1 LLPNWEEVVMKPAAP
16 NGRLPVKWDTKHCTL
31 SPAVLRKFE
40 EGLEP
45 VARVVRDFPVCA
57 LNIVV
62 ERFPRTTRYRVKT
75 SLVLTGETL
84 VSLDEGDDLH
94 PAFERC
100 VQNLVQDV
108 HAYKDRMGK
117 VAEVAKH
124 AKGTHQEVEPTVDP
138 DPAALD
144 RAVAEGDYAAFRRAA
159 FGYDEPLR
167 RRIGRWVERHPAV
180 SARIGKGL
188 TIDDLVE
195 EVFLDAFES
204 YEQRPKGIRLGDWIE
219 GLIDPA
225 IKEVAANPEGV
236 LENVNLARAA
246 RAAGERPV

>member
-1 LLPNWEEVVMKPAAP
+1 MKPAP
-16 NGRLPVKWDTKHCTL
+16 NGRLPINWDTKHCTL
-31 SPAVLRKFE
+31 SPGQIRKLE
-40 EGLEP
+40 DGLEP
-45 VARVVRDFPVCA
+45 VARVVRDFPVSA
-57 LNIVV
+57 LHIVV
-62 ERFPRTTRYRVKT
+62 ECFPRTTRYRVKT

-108 HAYKDRMGK
+108 HAYKDRLGR

-138 DPAALD
+138 DPAALE
-144 RAVAEGDYAAFRRAA
+144 RAIAEGDYPAFCGALL
-159 FGYDEPLR
+159 GYDEPLR
-167 RRIGRWVERHPAV
+167 RRIGRWIERYPALN
-180 SARIGKGL
+180 ARIGKGL

-195 EVFLDAFES
+195 EVFLDAFEG
-204 YEQRPKGIRLGDWIE
+204 YEHRPRGIRLGDWLE

-225 IKEVAANPEGV
+225 IRELVAHPDKE
-236 LENVNLARAA
+236 LENINLARAA
-246 RAAGERPV
+246 RAADGKGKG

>member
-1 LLPNWEEVVMKPAAP
+1 MKPAAA
-16 NGRLPVKWDTKHCTL
+16 NGPLPVKWDTKHCTL
-31 SPAVLRKFE
+31 SPGQIRKLE

-45 VARVVRDFPVCA
+45 VTRVVRDFPVSA

-62 ERFPRTTRYRVKT
+62 ECFPRTTRYRVKT
-75 SLVLTGETL
+75 TLVLTGETL
-84 VSLDEGDDLH
+84 VSLDEDKELH

-117 VAEVAKH
+117 VAEVAKQV
-124 AKGTHQEVEPTVDP
+124 KGTHQDVEPTVDP

-144 RAVAEGDYAAFRRAA
+144 RAVAEGDYAAFRRAS

-167 RRIGRWVERHPAV
+167 RRIGRWVERYPAL

-195 EVFLDAFES
+195 EVFLAAFEA
-204 YEQRPKGIRLGDWIE
+204 YEQRSRGIRLGDWLE

-225 IKEVAANPEGV
+225 IKQVAAHPEEE
-236 LENVNLARAA
+236 LENINLARAA
-246 RAAGERPV
+246 RAAEGRGPA

>member
-1 LLPNWEEVVMKPAAP
+1 MKPTAL

-31 SPAVLRKFE
+31 SPGQLRKLE

-45 VARVVRDFPVCA
+45 VARVVRDFPVSA

-62 ERFPRTTRYRVKT
+62 ECFPRTTRYRVKT

-108 HAYKDRMGK
+108 HAYKDRMGR
-117 VAEVAKH
+117 VAEVSKKV
-124 AKGTHQEVEPTVDP
+124 KGTHQELEPTMDP

-144 RAVAEGDYAAFRRAA
+144 RAVAEGDYPAFCRVLL
-159 FGYDEPLR
+159 GYDEPLR
-167 RRIGRWVERHPAV
+167 RRIGRWIERYPALN
-180 SARIGKGL
+180 SRIGKGL
-188 TIDDLVE
+188 TIDDLIE
-195 EVFLDAFES
+195 EVFLDAFEG
-204 YEQRPKGIRLGDWIE
+204 YEQRPRGIRLGDWLE

-225 IKEVAANPEGV
+225 IKELAAHPDEE
-236 LENVNLARAA
+236 LENIHLARAA
-246 RAAGERPV
+246 RAAGERSR